1 MEVQGA
7 GKTVLEQITSNYDE
21 LFQAE
26 KKVADF
32 ILANLEAAVN
42 SNVSELANSS
52 GVSDATVIR
61 FCKHLGYA
69 GYYQMRLLLSRDIGR
84 RINDESIPDNE
95 GTSVQSI
102 FRHIADTALA
112 AANATEEK
120 VYRDVVDILR
130 QSTMVH
136 LVAVGNT
143 TSLCQELG
151 PRLERMGIRST
162 YSILAEHYMHHI
174 RLGSSTEA
182 VLAIS
187 GSGTS
192 RNVVKAL
199 DLAKKR
205 GMKTVAVTAFQYSPV
220 SRIADYL
227 LLSSPGGSSD
237 HSLFRVSRLNEMMV
251 LEALVRMLENTITER
266 DLDLVESEMFLSDTK
281 L

>member
-1 MEVQGA
+1 MEVQGE
-7 GKTVLEQITSNYDE
+7 GKTVLEQIASTYDE

-26 KKVADF
+26 KKVADY
-32 ILANLEAAVN
+32 ILANHEAAVN

-84 RINDESIPDNE
+84 RISDEAFLDNA

-102 FRHIADTALA
+102 FQHIADTALA
-112 AANATEEK
+112 AAGATEEK
-120 VYRDVVDILR
+120 VYRDAVELLR
-130 QSTMVH
+130 HCTMVH

-151 PRLERMGIRST
+151 PRLERLGIRCT

-174 RLGSSTEA
+174 HLGSSTDV
-182 VLAIS
+182 VLAVS

-199 DLAKKR
+199 ELAKKR
-205 GMKTVAVTAFQYSPV
+205 GMKTIAVTAFQYSPV

-227 LLSSPGGSSD
+227 LLSSPGGKSD
-237 HSLFRVSRLNEMMV
+237 RSLFRVSRLNEMMV
-251 LEALVRMLENTITER
+251 LEALVRMLENTISER
-266 DLDLVESEMFLSDTK
+266 DLDLVESEMFLSETK